1 MPVDVPLNKLS
12 FFEISLR
19 RENTDQKVKQK
30 VFPTKLIDTPV
41 LTNARKR
48 KKTAMVPASISVDKY
63 CITQISQSV
72 PFSPNQIQIPE
83 VIKCNPLF
91 TYDIASGN
99 NGTLII
105 ELLKARANWREVQEM
120 QTFQRGNFYWRQL
133 NLTFQDYTQFNARLR
148 LDPTRSIMF
157 NHMEKRISIANKHG
171 LIKSL
176 AAYYY
181 QLEPARK

>member
-1 MPVDVPLNKLS
+1 
-12 FFEISLR
+12 
-19 RENTDQKVKQK
+19 
-30 VFPTKLIDTPV
+30 
-41 LTNARKR
+41 
-48 KKTAMVPASISVDKY
+48 
-63 CITQISQSV
+63 
-72 PFSPNQIQIPE
+72 
-83 VIKCNPLF
+83 
-91 TYDIASGN
+91 
-99 NGTLII
+99 
-105 ELLKARANWREVQEM
+105 M

-181 QLEPARK
+181 QLEPAIKSDYTVFDSTPTTFVIASTSGSANSTGLNEFILLQ